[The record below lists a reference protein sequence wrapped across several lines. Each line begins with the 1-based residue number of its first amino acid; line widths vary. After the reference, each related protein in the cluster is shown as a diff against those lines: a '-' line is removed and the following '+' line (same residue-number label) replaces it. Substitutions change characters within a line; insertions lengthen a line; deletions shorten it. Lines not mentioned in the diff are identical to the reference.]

1 MCLRTINTPF
11 KPFIYGLVFMG
22 LSLPLAQTASA
33 APDLSTGC
41 TQWNGTSTFVVTS
54 TSSVTGGATDFKAGE
69 VASITVTGSTSDPT
83 PGPSTVHFIY
93 KNAPNPEILR
103 SVTVAYGATE
113 TASITIPRDADT
125 DTGPGQLSVNM
136 ENGEIS
142 MTISCVAGAAPTTPS
157 AEKETPAST
166 TSAVV
171 AAVSRSQTSVVQQ
184 NIGARVSAISNAA
197 GGATG
202 GGINGTP
209 TGSDQTSL
217 AGSNSTHSSFAYGRQ
232 DADYTSDDSS
242 TVLKQLAMIGDFD
255 SSQSF
260 GNNLFNLGPADQGGN
275 SGIGGA
281 SGPDGRSA
289 LSTPSPF
296 TVWGHGSYTNV
307 DNDYAN
313 GTLDSRYNGDVWG
326 YNIGLDYQFTQTMTA
341 GVSLGY
347 NDTDLT
353 TAFNNGTYDETGWV
367 VSPYAIYSPFA
378 GVNLVAEAGFGM
390 GDIDVTRDNGAV
402 RGNTDSDIWY
412 GAVSASYRYRPLT
425 DTPLSLSPSVALLAA
440 RKTVDGYT
448 ESDGSVVKASH
459 SNTRQIKPA
468 VEMAYDFYQGSMT
481 VTPFI
486 EAGMIH
492 DFTDEVNNDATAFN
506 LGGGL
511 RLSDSQLGLNG
522 SLEGNYL
529 AGRSDYTEYTLAG
542 TITYGFALQDDQGR
556 DLGVVKPF
564 FGSNLNEFGNQR
576 LRGGLGYAIGDLTSE
591 LSVSHMMFIADNGN
605 DRTNDTSRVEL
616 SLSLPF

>member
-1 MCLRTINTPF
+1 M
-11 KPFIYGLVFMG
+11 
-22 LSLPLAQTASA
+22 
-33 APDLSTGC
+33 
-41 TQWNGTSTFVVTS
+41 
-54 TSSVTGGATDFKAGE
+54 
-69 VASITVTGSTSDPT
+69 
-83 PGPSTVHFIY
+83 
-93 KNAPNPEILR
+93 
-103 SVTVAYGATE
+103 
-113 TASITIPRDADT
+113 
-125 DTGPGQLSVNM
+125 
-136 ENGEIS
+136 
-142 MTISCVAGAAPTTPS
+142 
-157 AEKETPAST
+157 
-166 TSAVV
+166 
-171 AAVSRSQTSVVQQ
+171 QQ

-197 GGATG
+197 GGTTG

-217 AGSNSTHSSFAYGRQ
+217 AGSNSTLSSFAYDRQ
-232 DADYTSDDSS
+232 DTAYTTNDSGAG
-242 TVLKQLAMIGDFD
+242 LKQLAMMGDFD

-326 YNIGLDYQFTQTMTA
+326 YNIGLDYQFTQTVTA

-367 VSPYAIYSPFA
+367 VSPYAIYSPFD

-468 VEMAYDFYQGSMT
+468 VEMAYDFYQGTMT
-481 VTPFI
+481 LTPFI

-506 LGGGL
+506 LGGGV

-522 SLEGNYL
+522 ALEGNYL
-529 AGRSDYTEYTLAG
+529 AGRSDYSEYTLAG
-542 TITYGFALQDDQGR
+542 TITYGFALKDDQGR

-576 LRGGLGYAIGDLTSE
+576 LRGGLGYAYGDLTSE
-591 LSVSHMMFIADNGN
+591 LSLSHMMSIADK
-605 DRTNDTSRVEL
+605 DHQNDTSSIEV

>member
-1 MCLRTINTPF
+1 MTIPL
-11 KPFIYGLVFMG
+11 KPFIYGLAFIG

-33 APDLSTGC
+33 ADLSEGC
-41 TQWNGTSTFVVTS
+41 SGWNGNSNYPLNNDLAVLDKVFN
-54 TSSVTGGATDFKAGE
+54 ADE
-69 VASITVTGSTSDPT
+69 VASITVTGTDER
-83 PGPSTVHFIY
+83 STVNFTY
-93 KNAPNPEILR
+93 DDNDNSSPQILR
-103 SVTVAYGATE
+103 SVTVTSGTTE
-113 TASITIPRDADT
+113 TASITIPQNTTKGTLKAAKAV
-125 DTGPGQLSVNM
+125 GSGVVSVN
-136 ENGEIS
+136 IKC
-142 MTISCVAGAAPTTPS
+142 IAGAEPTPS
-157 AEKETPAST
+157 AETQTPAST

-184 NIGARVSAISNAA
+184 NIGARVSAISSTAGGVT

-217 AGSNSTHSSFAYGRQ
+217 GGSNSTHSSFAYDHQ
-232 DADYTSDDSS
+232 DTAYTTDDSGAG
-242 TVLKQLAMIGDFD
+242 LKQLAMMGDFD

-326 YNIGLDYQFTQTMTA
+326 YNIGLDYQFTQTVTA

-367 VSPYAIYSPFA
+367 VSPYAIYSPFD

-468 VEMAYDFYQGSMT
+468 VEMAYDFYQGTMT
-481 VTPFI
+481 LTPFI

-506 LGGGL
+506 LGGGV

-522 SLEGNYL
+522 ALEGNYL
-529 AGRSDYTEYTLAG
+529 AGRSDYSEYTLAG
-542 TITYGFALQDDQGR
+542 TITYGFALKDDQGR

-576 LRGGLGYAIGDLTSE
+576 LRGGLGYAYGDLTSE
-591 LSVSHMMFIADNGN
+591 LSLSHMMSIADK
-605 DRTNDTSRVEL
+605 DHQNDTSSIEV

>member
-1 MCLRTINTPF
+1 MTTPL
-11 KPFIYGLVFMG
+11 KPFICGLAFMG
-22 LSLPLAQTASA
+22 LLLPLTQTASA
-33 APDLSTGC
+33 ADLSTGC
-41 TQWNGTSTFVVTS
+41 TQWNGNSTFLVISPLSGSQV
-54 TSSVTGGATDFKAGE
+54 DFKAGE
-69 VASITVTGSTSDPT
+69 VASITVTDTGGGSTVTFTYNDVANS
-83 PGPSTVHFIY
+83 S
-93 KNAPNPEILR
+93 PEILR
-103 SVTVAYGATE
+103 SVTVASDATE
-113 TASITIPRDADT
+113 TANITVPQDT
-125 DTGPGQLSVNM
+125 TGGQLLVTKLS
-136 ENGEIS
+136 GAIT
-142 MTISCVAGAAPTTPS
+142 MTINCVAGAAPTPS
-157 AEKETPAST
+157 AETQTPAST

-197 GGATG
+197 GGTTG

-217 AGSNSTHSSFAYGRQ
+217 AGSNSTLSSFAYDHQ
-232 DADYTSDDSS
+232 DTAYTTDDSG
-242 TVLKQLAMIGDFD
+242 TGLKQLAMMGDFD

-326 YNIGLDYQFTQTMTA
+326 YNIGLDYQFTQTATA

-367 VSPYAIYSPFA
+367 VSPYAIYSPFD

-468 VEMAYDFYQGSMT
+468 VEMAYDFYQGTMT
-481 VTPFI
+481 LTPFI

-506 LGGGL
+506 LGGGV

-522 SLEGNYL
+522 ALEGNYL
-529 AGRSDYTEYTLAG
+529 AGRSDYSEYTLAG
-542 TITYGFALQDDQGR
+542 TITYGFALKDDQGR
-556 DLGVVKPF
+556 ALGVVKPF

-576 LRGGLGYAIGDLTSE
+576 LRGGLGYAYGDLTSE
-591 LSVSHMMFIADNGN
+591 LSLSHMMSIADK
-605 DRTNDTSRVEL
+605 DHQNDTSSIEV

>member
-33 APDLSTGC
+33 ADLSGGC
-41 TQWNGTSTFVVTS
+41 SLWDNGSQQVNAMVVSFT
-54 TSSVTGGATDFKAGE
+54 TNEIDYNAEE
-69 VASITVTGSTSDPT
+69 VASITVTGSE
-83 PGPSTVHFIY
+83 GATVHFTY
-93 KNAPNPEILR
+93 DDNANSSPQILR
-103 SVTVAYGATE
+103 PVTVTSGETN
-113 TASITIPRDADT
+113 TASITIPQDT
-125 DTGPGQLSVNM
+125 TKGTLTATWKSGTNVNVA
-136 ENGEIS
+136 S
-142 MTISCVAGAAPTTPS
+142 SCVAGAAPTPSPSPSPS
-157 AEKETPAST
+157 AETQTPAST

-184 NIGARVSAISNAA
+184 NIGARVSAISSTA

-353 TAFNNGTYDETGWV
+353 TVFNNGTYDETGWV